1 MRDNFRRE
9 ELQDGTCVEAADLLK
24 TLGTDGDVGFVEFP
38 TNRTCAA
45 DFYLALK
52 AVDDLLAK
60 YAAIK
65 QDATGA
71 KWRTQSPH
79 EHLQHCGKHA
89 YDANCFVE
97 EIGGCEEDLAS
108 TACRALMALQ
118 LYLEQK
124 AQAPPPPPA
133 R

>member
-1 MRDNFRRE
+1 MKEHDLFCISEEHDTRSCVRNF
-9 ELQDGTCVEAADLLK
+9 ADAL
-24 TLGTDGDVGFVEFP
+24 DV
-38 TNRTCAA
+38 
-45 DFYLALK
+45 
-52 AVDDLLAK
+52 VDDLLAK

-71 KWRTQSPH
+71 KWRTQSPRD
-79 EHLQHCGKHA
+79 HLAHA
-89 YDANCFVE
+89 YGHVRASIRFIDGRAE
-97 EIGGCEEDLAS
+97 DDCEEDLAS

>member
-1 MRDNFRRE
+1 MIIHPEDI
-9 ELQDGTCVEAADLLK
+9 ADM
-24 TLGTDGDVGFVEFP
+24 LGVDLRFEHDEGAIFSRIPYRSAT
-38 TNRTCAA
+38 A

-60 YAAIK
+60 YSAIK
-65 QDATGA
+65 QDTTGA
-71 KWRTQSPH
+71 KWRAQSPH

-89 YDANCFVE
+89 YAANCFVE